1 MTQTMIFPFVD
12 YWWFYLAFTFF
23 IMLLLV
29 LDLGVFH
36 RHAHV
41 VSIKESVTWSLV
53 WITLALMFDAALFVY
68 TKYRFSSDPA
78 IIAAT
83 GMDAHTAA
91 SRMAL
96 EFLTGFVIEKS
107 LAVDNIFVFVVL
119 FQFFAVPA
127 IYQHRVLF
135 FGILGALVFR
145 AMFIA
150 LGAYLLKF
158 HWALTVVGVFLI
170 YTGVKMI
177 FGSDD
182 EPDLGANPF
191 IKWMKRVLPITT
203 EIHGQSFFKRLNGA
217 LYATPLF
224 LGLVFIECSDIVFAI
239 DSVPAIFGITRE
251 PLIVYTSNIFAILGL
266 RALYFLL
273 AGVVD
278 KFHYVKYAV
287 ALVLIF
293 VGSKMTWL
301 TRVLGGELS
310 MGWSLGVIGT
320 CLAGGVFMSVVSK
333 PELQ

>member
-1 MTQTMIFPFVD
+1 MTQTIIFPFID

-23 IMLLLV
+23 VMLLLV
-29 LDLGVFH
+29 IDLGVFH
-36 RHAHV
+36 RHAHA
-41 VSIKESVTWSLV
+41 VSIKESVTWSVV
-53 WITLALMFDAALFVY
+53 WVSLALLFDAALYAY
-68 TKYRFSSDPA
+68 TNYRFSVDPT
-78 IIAAT
+78 IVAAT
-83 GMDAHTAA
+83 GMDAATAA
-91 SRMAL
+91 SKVAL

-119 FQFFAVPA
+119 FQFFGVPA

-145 AMFIA
+145 GIFIA

-158 HWALTVVGVFLI
+158 HWALTIVGVFLI

-182 EPDLGANPF
+182 EPDPGANPF
-191 IKWMKRVLPITT
+191 IKWVKRVFPVTT

-287 ALVLIF
+287 GLILIF

-301 TRVLGGELS
+301 THLMGKELS
-310 MGWSLGVIGT
+310 MAWSLGIIGAF
-320 CLAGGVFMSVVSK
+320 LAGGVLMSVVSK
-333 PELQ
+333 PERE